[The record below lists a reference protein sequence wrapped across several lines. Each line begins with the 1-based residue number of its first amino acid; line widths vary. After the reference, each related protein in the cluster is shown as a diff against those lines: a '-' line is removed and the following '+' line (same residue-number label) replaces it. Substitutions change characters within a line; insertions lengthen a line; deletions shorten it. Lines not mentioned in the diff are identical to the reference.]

1 MFISKLRK
9 IKEEVN
15 SQNNINREQ
24 YYKQCISDRLNK
36 SLDTYYKELSRSV
49 NLISNTEAKK
59 VIKKL

>member
-1 MFISKLRK
+1 MFIDKLLK

-15 SQNNINREQ
+15 THNNINREQ